1 MAFTSTILLAD
12 TTIAKE
18 IDERDDVYL
27 VVRPVSDEI
36 NEDSAE
42 ELL

>member
-18 IDERDDVYL
+18 IDSRNDLLL
-27 VVRPVSDEI
+27 VVLPVSDKI

>member
-18 IDERDDVYL
+18 IDSRNDILL
-27 VVRPVSDEI
+27 VVLPVSDGI